1 LIALAGGLKSAG
13 HDVTLAVTSTEN
25 RDYTSVCQRL
35 GIEYIKVPEH
45 IECDIASLEQKVNQ
59 ISNRVKAL
67 KFLTQ
72 EIYLRYL
79 DDMYSAAKVLCQS
92 CDLVVGHFTVFPL
105 KMVSIQTGTPYAST
119 ILFRGCVPSVYRP
132 PGRLPNL
139 GRIGNYFEWKL
150 IQDLIDFIFKKE
162 VKRFWRG
169 AHLKSPRH
177 VLPDAWESD
186 KLNLIA
192 ASQVF
197 CPPQPDWG
205 TQYQVCGYFHIPE
218 ALETWR
224 MPSGLQEF
232 LDAGDPPV
240 YMTFGL
246 LQPYYQNK
254 NLELMLSAAKL
265 AGCRTIIQT
274 TSPEY
279 PPHSKEGNLYF
290 IDRVPHH
297 QIFPKCV
304 AVAYHG
310 GGGTAHTVTLCDRPS
325 VVVGFSNEHMA
336 YGQDLFRLGA
346 APKPIRYRKATAENI
361 ARNIDVVLNTPHM
374 QQHASELGEVMRG
387 EDGVKKAIGWIQNL
401 GISSA

>member
-1 LIALAGGLKSAG
+1 
-13 HDVTLAVTSTEN
+13 
-25 RDYTSVCQRL
+25 
-35 GIEYIKVPEH
+35 
-45 IECDIASLEQKVNQ
+45 
-59 ISNRVKAL
+59 
-67 KFLTQ
+67 
-72 EIYLRYL
+72 
-79 DDMYSAAKVLCQS
+79 
-92 CDLVVGHFTVFPL
+92 
-105 KMVSIQTGTPYAST
+105 
-119 ILFRGCVPSVYRP
+119 
-132 PGRLPNL
+132 
-139 GRIGNYFEWKL
+139 
-150 IQDLIDFIFKKE
+150 
-162 VKRFWRG
+162 
-169 AHLKSPRH
+169 